1 MSYARTFICLNTL
14 LRFLES
20 SDRIHP
26 EKSRICLVLG
36 GSHASW
42 LDLKFRFVSRF
53 LNENARSARILDVTS
68 SPRRLSMIALAATL
82 ALAATASVIAGPQD
96 RGPAESRDAYPRGR
110 AEAGGCSLSDAI
122 RRVQR
127 STGGQILGA
136 EQVPF
141 DGRNINRVKYM
152 DERGRVRYMD
162 DPAPDRAPP
171 RAPRPAEPAPPP
183 RSDNP

>member
-1 MSYARTFICLNTL
+1 MA
-14 LRFLES
+14 
-20 SDRIHP
+20 
-26 EKSRICLVLG
+26 
-36 GSHASW
+36 
-42 LDLKFRFVSRF
+42 
-53 LNENARSARILDVTS
+53 
-68 SPRRLSMIALAATL
+68 
-82 ALAATASVIAGPQD
+82 
-96 RGPAESRDAYPRGR
+96 RGR
-110 AEAGGCSLSDAI
+110 ADTGGRSLSDAI

-152 DERGRVRYMD
+152 DDRGRVRYMD

-171 RAPRPAEPAPPP
+171 RAPRPAEQAPPP